1 MRRYHVLGSAIL
13 LLASSCLSAETTFRL
28 QTLRVTG
35 SHRFREEELVAA
47 LGLRP
52 GNQVDLSA
60 LKKAADQLM
69 QTGALAT
76 LNYTYTP
83 LSSGI
88 VVEYQVIDAAE
99 FLPCRYENIVWV
111 AMKVK
116 PRKYIPIQATDWS
129 KSSKVISKD

>member
-1 MRRYHVLGSAIL
+1 VFFKDVGRSKTVIEFLPSPATILVMRRYHVLGSAI
-13 LLASSCLSAETTFRL
+13 
-28 QTLRVTG
+28 
-35 SHRFREEELVAA
+35 FREEELVAA